1 MGLWCSNKVVI
12 KGSQVSEN
20 QFSDQNYRLFSQFL
34 EKSSGIVLGDN
45 KQYLVK
51 SRLSSHVKSQG
62 TQTLDELIEKIVI
75 RQDRRAQLVAI
86 EAMTTNETLWFRDT
100 YPFSLL
106 ESTILPQFQH
116 RNSALK
122 IWSAACSSGQ
132 EAYSIAMTIANYK
145 KKNPGGLRSGA
156 QILGTDISEE
166 MLNKCR
172 LAEYEPL
179 ALSRGLSEAFKYEF
193 FDPIEDAKFRVK
205 TYLKVTATFRQFNLL
220 DSYSSLGQF
229 DIIFCRNVLIYFS
242 PEVKKQ
248 ILQKIAACLQD
259 GGILFVGASESISD
273 LNQHFTMV
281 RCNPGLYYLKKS
293 K

>member
-1 MGLWCSNKVVI
+1 M
-12 KGSQVSEN
+12 SEN

-34 EKSSGIVLGDN
+34 EKASGIVLGDN

-51 SRLSSHVKSQG
+51 SRLACHVKSQN
-62 TQTLDELIEKIVI
+62 THTLDELIEKIVVK
-75 RQDRRAQLVAI
+75 QDRKAQLVAI
-86 EAMTTNETLWFRDT
+86 EAMTTNETLWFRDS

-106 ESTILPQFQH
+106 ESTILPKFQKL
-116 RNSALK
+116 SAPLK

-132 EAYSIAMTIANYK
+132 EAYSIAMTIANFQ
-145 KKNPGGLRSGA
+145 KKNPGSLRAGA

-166 MLNKCR
+166 MLQKCR
-172 LAEYEPL
+172 LAEYDHL
-179 ALSRGLSEAFKYEF
+179 ALSRGLSESLKHEYFEPVENSRY
-193 FDPIEDAKFRVK
+193 RVK
-205 TYLKVTATFRQFNLL
+205 SQLKATATFRQFNLL
-220 DSYSSLGQF
+220 DNYSSLGRF

-242 PEVKKQ
+242 PAVKKQ

-259 GGILFVGASESISD
+259 DGILFVGASESISD
-273 LNQHFTMV
+273 LIEHFTMV